1 MKKLEKPSFRECTKL
16 FMIVFTIIILSPVT
30 TTADDNTSLL
40 YRVSGNGL
48 EQPSWIY
55 GTIHMICAEDFF
67 ISDAV
72 SEALK
77 SSQKMVMEL
86 DMSDPQMMQ
95 KMQGLAMHPE
105 MKNIS
110 DFMKP
115 EDAEAFNNY
124 LTSRFG
130 AGLEHI
136 GMMKPFVIASML
148 VMTQINCDRVES
160 YENYFLTYAIQ
171 NGINIKGLETIEFQA
186 GLFDNIPY
194 ELQVKELV
202 AMINDPEKGLA
213 EFEQLVH
220 CYKNQDIN
228 CLYEAI
234 KESDSYI
241 RDFEEILLT
250 ERNKNWVPLLE
261 KIMTEHQSFI
271 AVGAGH
277 LPGAKGLL
285 YLLKEAG
292 YTIEAIKE

>member
-1 MKKLEKPSFRECTKL
+1 MKRVFVLSLFFCT
-16 FMIVFTIIILSPVT
+16 MVVCM
-30 TTADDNTSLL
+30 AQNNSLL

-55 GTIHMICAEDFF
+55 GTIHMICADDFF
-67 ISDAV
+67 V
-72 SEALK
+72 SESVTEALK
-77 SSQKMVMEL
+77 NSQKMVMEL

-95 KMQGLAMHPE
+95 KMQSLAMHPE

-110 DFMKP
+110 DAMTP
-115 EDAEAFNNY
+115 EEIEAFNNY

-130 AGLEHI
+130 AGLEQI

-148 VMTQINCDRVES
+148 VMTQINCDRIES

-171 NGINIKGLETIEFQA
+171 NELTIKGLETIEFQT
-186 GLFDNIPY
+186 GIFDNIPY

-202 AMINDPEKGLA
+202 TMINDPEKGLA

-250 ERNKNWVPLLE
+250 ERNKNWVPILE
-261 KIMTEHQSFI
+261 KTMASHQSFI

-277 LPGAKGLL
+277 LPGEKGLL
-285 YLLKEAG
+285 NLLKKAG
-292 YTIEAIKE
+292 YTVEAIK